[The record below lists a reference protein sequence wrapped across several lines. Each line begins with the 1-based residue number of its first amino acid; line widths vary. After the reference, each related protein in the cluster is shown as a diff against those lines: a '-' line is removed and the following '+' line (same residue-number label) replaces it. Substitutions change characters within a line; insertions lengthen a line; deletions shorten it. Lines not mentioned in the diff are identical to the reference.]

1 MRKGKRRRGCAL
13 NARARR
19 RRMVVEGSALAA
31 RPQRRRQQR
40 RRSGGGATMR
50 RFEQRRRSGGGATMR
65 RFETTGALTEWS
77 GSVEKCEC
85 RGGSVAPPGRRAEAN
100 LPHWLLIGGGRH
112 GRMCRV
118 EGGRVNRRIRSAV
131 DTHVEAE
138 SSWNHASTNFRHA
151 YAPRW
156 DAKRASTWG
165 KLYRFW
171 DVVVVVVGIISSGY
185 YYIWETEV
193 SVGSATTR
201 RD

>member
-1 MRKGKRRRGCAL
+1 MALLVPCIPLMMIWNDGSRRGGVNEVRKGKRRRGCAL

-77 GSVEKCEC
+77 GSVEECEC

-100 LPHWLLIGGGRH
+100 LPQWLLIGGGRH
-112 GRMCRV
+112 GRLSHVPCRGWQI
-118 EGGRVNRRIRSAV
+118 ELQV
-131 DTHVEAE
+131 DPQYSTSKHEAE
-138 SSWNHASTNFRHA
+138 IYANFRHA
-151 YAPRW
+151 CRP
-156 DAKRASTWG
+156 T
-165 KLYRFW
+165 
-171 DVVVVVVGIISSGY
+171 
-185 YYIWETEV
+185 
-193 SVGSATTR
+193 SATR
-201 RD
+201 N